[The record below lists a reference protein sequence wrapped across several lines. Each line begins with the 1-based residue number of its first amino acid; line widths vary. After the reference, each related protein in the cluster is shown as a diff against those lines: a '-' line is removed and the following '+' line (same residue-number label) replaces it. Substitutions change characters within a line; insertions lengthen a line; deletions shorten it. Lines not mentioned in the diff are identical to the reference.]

1 MVILAWA
8 GLGIVL
14 PLTSDTCLQ
23 YSQSFSTCPRTG
35 PTWCNAALST
45 INAQNNSVSSI
56 ELVWLC
62 LSARTPRHIQCTKH
76 SSALNDSKAQTLWSI
91 FGKFNISA
99 AMCRTGNLKTG
110 KSQNHQFS
118 GNKSPGKYTRY
129 TVFVLLYRTTPLT
142 PGHLKSMTSWNLQT
156 HLGSAISKQQV
167 YRADHAGISYLF
179 YHTKPRMI
187 STWLRF
193 YYFL

>member
-1 MVILAWA
+1 MP
-8 GLGIVL
+8 

-35 PTWCNAALST
+35 PTWCTAALSA
-45 INAQNNSVSSI
+45 INAQSNRVSHVNSI

-62 LSARTPRHIQCTKH
+62 FSAHIPRHIPCTKH
-76 SSALNDSKAQTLWSI
+76 SSALTDSKAKTLGSI

-118 GNKSPGKYTRY
+118 GNKSSGKYTRY
-129 TVFVLLYRTTPLT
+129 TVHNCYRKCFLKIEIRLNNFYFFRAHNDTYFWTT
-142 PGHLKSMTSWNLQT
+142 
-156 HLGSAISKQQV
+156 I
-167 YRADHAGISYLF
+167 
-179 YHTKPRMI
+179 
-187 STWLRF
+187 
-193 YYFL
+193 

>member
-8 GLGIVL
+8 GLGIVP

-23 YSQSFSTCPRTG
+23 YSQRFSTCPRTG
-35 PTWCNAALST
+35 PTRCNAALSA
-45 INAQNNSVSSI
+45 INAQNNSVSHISSI

-62 LSARTPRHIQCTKH
+62 FSAHTPRHIQCTKH
-76 SSALNDSKAQTLWSI
+76 SSALTDSKPKTLGSI

-129 TVFVLLYRTTPLT
+129 TVYIYIYICIYACIHIIRY
-142 PGHLKSMTSWNLQT
+142 W
-156 HLGSAISKQQV
+156 
-167 YRADHAGISYLF
+167 
-179 YHTKPRMI
+179 
-187 STWLRF
+187 
-193 YYFL
+193 

>member
-8 GLGIVL
+8 GLGIVP

-23 YSQSFSTCPRTG
+23 YSLSFSTCPRTG
-35 PTWCNAALST
+35 PTWCNAALSS
-45 INAQNNSVSSI
+45 INAQNNRVSHVSSF

-62 LSARTPRHIQCTKH
+62 FSARTPRHIQCTKH
-76 SSALNDSKAQTLWSI
+76 LSALTDSKAKTLGSI

-118 GNKSPGKYTRY
+118 GNKSHGKYTRY
-129 TVFVLLYRTTPLT
+129 TVLVTKGQTIFQITT
-142 PGHLKSMTSWNLQT
+142 
-156 HLGSAISKQQV
+156 
-167 YRADHAGISYLF
+167 SYNSLIF
-179 YHTKPRMI
+179 NT
-187 STWLRF
+187 
-193 YYFL
+193 

>member
-35 PTWCNAALST
+35 PTWCNAALSAF
-45 INAQNNSVSSI
+45 NAQNNSVSRVSSI

-76 SSALNDSKAQTLWSI
+76 SSALKDSKAQTLGSI
-91 FGKFNISA
+91 FWKFNISA
-99 AMCRTGNLKTG
+99 AMCRTGNFKTG
-110 KSQNHQFS
+110 KSQNHQLS

-129 TVFVLLYRTTPLT
+129 TVSLLRTF
-142 PGHLKSMTSWNLQT
+142 H
-156 HLGSAISKQQV
+156 
-167 YRADHAGISYLF
+167 F
-179 YHTKPRMI
+179 
-187 STWLRF
+187 
-193 YYFL
+193 

>member
-8 GLGIVL
+8 GLGIVP

-35 PTWCNAALST
+35 QTWCNAALSA
-45 INAQNNSVSSI
+45 INAHCNRVSPVSSI

-62 LSARTPRHIQCTKH
+62 FTARTPRHIQCTQH
-76 SSALNDSKAQTLWSI
+76 SSALTDSKAKTPRSI

-110 KSQNHQFS
+110 KSQNHQFL
-118 GNKSPGKYTRY
+118 GNKSPWKYTRY
-129 TVFVLLYRTTPLT
+129 TVYHCFIFLNAWCMICIDKSYSKKKPYKYKCKR
-142 PGHLKSMTSWNLQT
+142 HLE
-156 HLGSAISKQQV
+156 
-167 YRADHAGISYLF
+167 
-179 YHTKPRMI
+179 
-187 STWLRF
+187 
-193 YYFL
+193 